1 MEPDLTNERRKENMS
16 GKSKTRLVYVS
27 IIMLAVLAISVS
39 GIFGRPLLSQAAVA
53 KGQDGQS
60 ELRALLTERREV
72 LQKLVHRMETFLES
86 GRIGIDE
93 FMDANVELVH
103 SELDLC
109 ENKAERIKVLQK
121 TVQFLTTCEGM
132 VAKMAAAGRTTEIDM
147 GKARAAVLAAKIELA
162 RERMTK

>member
-1 MEPDLTNERRKENMS
+1 MS
-16 GKSKTRLVYVS
+16 GKSKTRLVVIS
-27 IIMLAVLAISVS
+27 IFMFGILAISLT
-39 GIFGRPLLSQAAVA
+39 GIFSRPRLSQAAVA

-72 LQKLVHRMETFLES
+72 LQNLVHRMETFLES

-93 FMDANVELVH
+93 FMDANVELVRA
-103 SELDLC
+103 ELDLC
-109 ENKAERIKVLQK
+109 ENKAERFEVLQK

-132 VAKMAAAGRTTEIDM
+132 VAKRAAAGRATEIDM